1 MFDVHPPPMH
11 SMTGFGRGS
20 AQAGNWLANV
30 EAGSVNRKQAEV
42 VVQLPR
48 ELSGLEAGVRRI
60 VLEQVS
66 RGRVSVSIVLEQSG
80 DRSAAMTVDA
90 ALVKAL
96 HEAFRE
102 ISVLTGED
110 VLPAAAD
117 YLRQPGLITTGTADV
132 DPEAVWQAVEPALRD
147 AVAALVSMRAD
158 EGAHLKTDFEQRLGT
173 LAGFAAAIATA
184 AEGRPARQRELLMKR
199 LRDSGL
205 DLDPA
210 DERVVKEI
218 ALFADRC
225 DVSEELTRLDS
236 HFTKFREYLGANEAS
251 GRSLDFLCQELFREF
266 NTIGS
271 KANDASI
278 AQTVVEAKTELEK
291 IREQVQNVE

>member
-1 MFDVHPPPMH
+1 
-11 SMTGFGRGS
+11 MTGFGRGA
-20 AQAGNWLANV
+20 AQAGAWQANV

-42 VVQLPR
+42 VVQMPR
-48 ELSGLEAGVRRI
+48 EFSSLETEVRKL
-60 VLEQVS
+60 VLDRVS
-66 RGRVSVSIVLEQSG
+66 RGRVNVSITLERAG
-80 DRSAAMTVDA
+80 DDMAALKVDA
-90 ALVKAL
+90 ALARAL

-102 ISVLTGED
+102 ISILTGED
-110 VLPAAAD
+110 VFPAASD
-117 YLRQPGLITTGTADV
+117 FLRHPGLISTGSTEAD
-132 DPEAVWQAVEPALRD
+132 PQEVWRAVEPALRD
-147 AVAALVSMRAD
+147 AVDALVAMRAS
-158 EGAHLKTDFEQRLGT
+158 EGAHLKADLEARVGA
-173 LAGFAAAIATA
+173 LAAFAARISSDA
-184 AEGRPARQRELLMKR
+184 ADRPARQRELLLKR
-199 LRDSGL
+199 LRDAGL

-236 HFTKFREYLGANEAS
+236 HFTKFREYLDGEEAP
-251 GRSLDFLCQELFREF
+251 GRPLDFLCQELFREF

-271 KANDASI
+271 KANDAGI